1 MNRYN
6 EDEAVSD
13 PLDLYLGLFLKNW
26 LAQQPTP
33 ALGKVWLFSLAS
45 EMSRDRRRNF
55 TCFGL
60 VWSGLRRAVVILY
73 NLIKEPVSYK
83 IQAGMGNVIR
93 QPSYQSLSLARQA
106 VLHSTFP
113 AGMGI

>member
-1 MNRYN
+1 VSLY
-6 EDEAVSD
+6 DEEEAGSD
-13 PLDLYLGLFLKNW
+13 PLDLYLGLYLKNW
-26 LAQQPTP
+26 LAQQSSPTRGRTQ
-33 ALGKVWLFSLAS
+33 LLRMAS
-45 EMSRDRRRNF
+45 AMSRDSHRNC
-55 TCFGL
+55 TYVGL
-60 VWSGLRRAVVILY
+60 VWSGLRRAVVILS

>member
-1 MNRYN
+1 MSRY
-6 EDEAVSD
+6 DEEEAGSD
-13 PLDLYLGLFLKNW
+13 PLDLYLGLYLKNW
-26 LAQQPTP
+26 LAQQSSPTRGRTQ
-33 ALGKVWLFSLAS
+33 LLRMAS
-45 EMSRDRRRNF
+45 AMSRDSHRNR
-55 TCFGL
+55 TYVGL
-60 VWSGLRRAVVILY
+60 VWSGLRRAVVILS

-83 IQAGMGNVIR
+83 IQAGMGNVIL